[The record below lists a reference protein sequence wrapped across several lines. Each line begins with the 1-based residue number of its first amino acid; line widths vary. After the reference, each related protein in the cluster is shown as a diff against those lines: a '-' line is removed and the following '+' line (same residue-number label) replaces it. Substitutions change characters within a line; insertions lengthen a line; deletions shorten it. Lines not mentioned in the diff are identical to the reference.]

1 MTTKQR
7 QGEPTTVS
15 GPERDQIK
23 IRFLGEYNPEMHV
36 IAHNWLERLDLE
48 IVGVLVHTHPRL
60 TSLVP
65 SFDVILESDWQSTR
79 QDDPVIAAGLLHEGF
94 QKAGYEV
101 DLLEATI
108 KFFAGQARWAKV
120 EERFKAA

>member
-23 IRFLGEYNPEMHV
+23 IRFQGEYNPDMHT
-36 IAHNWLERLDLE
+36 IAHNWLEQLDLE
-48 IVGVLVHTHPRL
+48 IVGFLIHSQPRL
-60 TSLVP
+60 SDLVP
-65 SFDVILESDWQSTR
+65 SFDVILESDWKSTA

-94 QKAGYEV
+94 QGAGFEV

-108 KFFAGQARWAKV
+108 KFFAGQARWVKI